1 VVSTAASCAQK
12 SCIGVMIGTAPPICR
27 DCRATLDDDARR
39 CSRCGSPRLFA
50 HPEWQTLAIAH
61 VDCDAF
67 YAAIE
72 KRDNPELASKPVI
85 VGGGKRG
92 VVSTACYIARIHGV
106 HSAMPMFKALAACPG
121 AVVITPNM
129 EKYAAVSREVRRLML
144 ELTPLVEQVSID
156 EAFLDLTG
164 TQALHGTP
172 PAMTLMRFSEKVELE
187 IGVTASIGLSF
198 NKFLAKVASDLDK
211 PRGFSAIGKAE
222 ALDFL
227 ATKSVAIL
235 PGVGKA
241 AAARFAREGLSTIM
255 DLRRLEP
262 KRALSLL
269 GNDGTRLM
277 RLANARDERRVSPER
292 ETKSISA
299 ETTLDTDTRDP
310 EVLLP
315 ILMRLAEKVSS
326 RMKTNGFG
334 GSTVTLKLK
343 TGDFRLVTR
352 ARSTHSPTN
361 LARRIY
367 LTARALAEP
376 ELKHGPYRLIGIG
389 VSDLCP
395 AEEADCGDLADLNI
409 AKEAG
414 MERAVDALR
423 SRFGQEAITRGIVF
437 GAKSAPDKQRR

>member
-1 VVSTAASCAQK
+1 LPDDGCSDGAMT
-12 SCIGVMIGTAPPICR
+12 GTAPPICR
-27 DCRATLDDDARR
+27 DCRAELGATAKR

-61 VDCDAF
+61 IDCDAF
-67 YAAIE
+67 YATIE

-85 VGGGKRG
+85 IGGGKRG

-106 HSAMPMFKALAACPG
+106 HSAMPMFKALAACPN
-121 AVVITPNM
+121 AVVIRPNM
-129 EKYAAVSREVRRLML
+129 EKYVTVSRQVRRLML
-144 ELTPLVEQVSID
+144 ELTPLVEQMSID

-172 PAMTLMRFSEKVELE
+172 PSLTLMRFSQKVEQE

-211 PRGFSAIGKAE
+211 PRGFSAIGKSE

-227 ATKSVAIL
+227 APRPLTIL
-235 PGVGKA
+235 PGIGKA
-241 AAARFAREGLSTIM
+241 AAARFAREGLNTIM
-255 DLRRLEP
+255 DLRALEP
-262 KRALSLL
+262 RRALSLL
-269 GNDGTRLM
+269 GNDAARLM
-277 RLANARDERRVSPER
+277 QLANARDERRVSPER
-292 ETKSISA
+292 GTKSVSA
-299 ETTLDTDTRDP
+299 ETTLDIDTRDP

-326 RMKTNGFG
+326 RMKAKGLG

-343 TGDFRLVTR
+343 TSDFRLVTR
-352 ARSTHSPTN
+352 ARSASSPTN

-367 LTARALAEP
+367 LTARALAEA
-376 ELKHGPYRLIGIG
+376 EFRHGPYRLIGVG

-395 AEEADCGDLADLNI
+395 AEEADRGDLADINV

-414 MERAVDALR
+414 MERAVDKLR
-423 SRFGQEAITRGIVF
+423 ARFGEEAITRGIVF
-437 GAKSAPDKQRR
+437 GAQMSDRPRR